1 MKNCG
6 KCGKVYATVVFIIA
20 IVLCYLVMQRSFDAS
35 MIIMPISR
43 FIEVLLPVLGIGA
56 LIKYIA
62 CNKKACCCGNNDTS
76 CNMQNNA

>member
-6 KCGKVYATVVFIIA
+6 KCGKVYAIVVFVIA

-35 MIIMPISR
+35 AIIMPISR

-62 CNKKACCCGNNDTS
+62 CNKSSNDCGSNNQD
-76 CNMQNNA
+76 